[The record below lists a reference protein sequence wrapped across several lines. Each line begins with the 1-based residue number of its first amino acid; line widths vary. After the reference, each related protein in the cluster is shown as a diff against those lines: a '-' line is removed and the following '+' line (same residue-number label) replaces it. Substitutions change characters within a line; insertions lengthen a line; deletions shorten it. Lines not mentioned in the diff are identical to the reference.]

1 MASKADIERN
11 IASRAPIAF
20 LRGAKQYEPR
30 PKLESQV
37 ATGAQDN
44 QGFTGATGNQGAQG
58 ATGSQGAQG
67 ATGYQGAQGTTGSQ
81 GALRAHPKSP

>member
-44 QGFTGATGNQGAQG
+44 QGFTGATRYQGAQG
-58 ATGSQGAQG
+58 APSRE
-67 ATGYQGAQGTTGSQ
+67 SWM
-81 GALRAHPKSP
+81 

>member
-1 MASKADIERN
+1 MASKAYIERNIASRAPNAFLRNALKSDIERN

-37 ATGAQDN
+37 AIGAQDN
-44 QGFTGATGNQGAQG
+44 EK
-58 ATGSQGAQG
+58 
-67 ATGYQGAQGTTGSQ
+67 YHGTS
-81 GALRAHPKSP
+81 LRPPWQ

>member
-44 QGFTGATGNQGAQG
+44 QAHVHQQLATHH
-58 ATGSQGAQG
+58 
-67 ATGYQGAQGTTGSQ
+67 
-81 GALRAHPKSP
+81 HPNPPT